1 MKLMDINEFAKPEE
15 EIARSKRAFG
25 LLYGIIAGLTYAVAS
40 YAIDGTIL
48 SQSHAY
54 LPWTMLI
61 AGAILCATACGI
73 FGWLTSHFESSL
85 AGALFWLIAAL
96 LLAGI
101 TVALPMYIMPF
112 VATKFDPSLASLMI
126 YERNVEFL
134 SRFGVTLAWILPIVL
149 IVGVTQV
156 PILEPAVF
164 ATSFFGKMKP
174 FLFSMIIISLGSMM
188 IDDVI
193 NKQLRSAVVSLDKTI
208 QFVVDNKGNENVD
221 KALSREM
228 RARSLTGVIDEVSES
243 RYLIVAGFDE
253 SLGDLDILVKFEDAW
268 AACEVLYSQ
277 PLVCKPVSTK
287 E

>member
-1 MKLMDINEFAKPEE
+1 MKLMDINEFSKPEE
-15 EIARSKRAFG
+15 EIARSKRVFG
-25 LLYGIIAGLTYAVAS
+25 LLYGIITGLTYAIAS

-61 AGAILCATACGI
+61 SGAILCATACGI
-73 FGWLTSHFESSL
+73 FGWLTSYLESSL
-85 AGALFWLIAAL
+85 TGALFWLLAAL

-112 VATKFDPSLASLMI
+112 VATQFDPALASLMI

-174 FLFSMIIISLGSMM
+174 FLFSIVIISLGSMM

-193 NKQLRSAVVSLDKTI
+193 NKQLRSAIVSLDKTI
-208 QFVVDNKGNENVD
+208 QFVVDNKGNDNVD
-221 KALSREM
+221 KVLSREM
-228 RARSLTGVIDEVSES
+228 RARSLTGVLDEVSET
-243 RYLIVAGFDE
+243 RYLFVAGFDK
-253 SLGDLDILVKFEDAW
+253 SLGDLDILVKFEDTW

-277 PLVCKPVSTK
+277 PLVCKPVPAK
-287 E
+287 

>member
-61 AGAILCATACGI
+61 AGAVLCATACGI

-228 RARSLTGVIDEVSES
+228 RARSLTGVIDEVSEN

>member
-15 EIARSKRAFG
+15 EIARSKRAYG
-25 LLYGIIAGLTYAVAS
+25 LLYGIITGLAYAIAS
-40 YAIDGTIL
+40 YALDATIL

-54 LPWTMLI
+54 LPWTMLV

-73 FGWLTSHFESSL
+73 FGWLTSYLESSL
-85 AGALFWLIAAL
+85 AGTLFWLIAAFL
-96 LLAGI
+96 MAGI
-101 TVALPMYIMPF
+101 TVSLPMYIQPF
-112 VATKFDPSLASLMI
+112 IAARFDPALASLMI

-174 FLFSMIIISLGSMM
+174 FLFSIVIISLGAMM

-193 NKQLRSAVVSLDKTI
+193 NKQLRGAVVSLDKTI
-208 QFVVDNKGNENVD
+208 QFVVDNKGNDNVD
-221 KALSREM
+221 KTLSREM
-228 RARSLTGVIDEVSES
+228 RARSLTGVIDEVSEN

-253 SLGDLDILVKFEDAW
+253 SLGDVDILVKFEDAW
-268 AACEVLYSQ
+268 AACEVLYNQ
-277 PLVCKPVSTK
+277 PLVCKPVP
-287 E
+287 

>member
-61 AGAILCATACGI
+61 AGAVLCATACGI